1 MIIISCVS
9 QASAQ
14 TNDPGIQERVVEQ
27 LKAEVPKWIDESAMP
42 GAAVAIVDD
51 KSILWQMTFGRT
63 HREGGPSITE
73 ETLFSIQSMS
83 KSFSALGVL
92 MAVQD
97 GLLDLD
103 TPITAQD
110 DAPDPAVPQSRIHA

>member
-1 MIIISCVS
+1 
-9 QASAQ
+9 
-14 TNDPGIQERVVEQ
+14 
-27 LKAEVPKWIDESAMP
+27 MP

-63 HREGGPSITE
+63 HREGGQSITE

-83 KSFSALGVL
+83 KSFTALGVL

-103 TPITAQD
+103 APITEYIPGFTHEAQHHGCGK
-110 DAPDPAVPQSRIHA
+110 DPGKHEPGHRPCLGQG